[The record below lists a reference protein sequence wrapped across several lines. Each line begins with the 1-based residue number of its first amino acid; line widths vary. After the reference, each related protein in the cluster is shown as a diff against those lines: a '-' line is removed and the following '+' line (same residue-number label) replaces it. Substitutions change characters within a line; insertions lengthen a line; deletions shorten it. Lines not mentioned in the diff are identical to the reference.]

1 MINLQG
7 LFPEKLVL
15 DYSLLSG
22 FSAYF
27 DLETPSPQYVALE
40 YLEGGTTFYTTEK
53 NYFIYRKLRKLLKTE
68 TSSIETAFA

>member
-7 LFPEKLVL
+7 LFPEKLML

-27 DLETPSPQYVALE
+27 DLETPSLQYVALE

-53 NYFIYRKLRKLLKTE
+53 NYFMYGELRKFFTV
-68 TSSIETAFA
+68 FA